1 MSLESVCLQQDD
13 AHISSSQLRRIINQ
27 THLVQTAVWKHS
39 SVSGAQ
45 PVDTPPRVE
54 ASVQGVYS
62 ALLAWRPT
70 SPLITLY
77 SESLRPMCAVSRNT
91 GMETPDLLKLADP
104 TKPVVSET
112 DALLHLARPLGVF
125 SYLLSD

>member
-1 MSLESVCLQQDD
+1 M
-13 AHISSSQLRRIINQ
+13 
-27 THLVQTAVWKHS
+27 QTAVWKHS

-54 ASVQGVYS
+54 VSVQGVYS
-62 ALLAWRPT
+62 ALLARRPT

-77 SESLRPMCAVSRNT
+77 SDRCEESQRAQMCAVSRNT

-104 TKPVVSET
+104 TRPVVSET
-112 DALLHLARPLGVF
+112 DALLHLARPL
-125 SYLLSD
+125 